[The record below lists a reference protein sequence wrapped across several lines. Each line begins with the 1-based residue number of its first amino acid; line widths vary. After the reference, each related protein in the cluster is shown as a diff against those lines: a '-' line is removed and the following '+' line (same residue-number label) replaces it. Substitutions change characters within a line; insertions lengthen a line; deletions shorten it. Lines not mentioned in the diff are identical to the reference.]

1 MTTKLPPVDVVIV
14 GMGWTGGILARELG
28 PTGLKIVALERGPS
42 RSAQNDFALPHI
54 RDELRFAR
62 RNELMM
68 DPSIETFTAR
78 NNLKETAL
86 PMRQLGSFTPGQGV
100 GGGGTHWNGI
110 SWRWPDHEMKIR
122 TRYEERYGK
131 NYIPADMPLQDWP
144 VSGPELEPYYDKFEY
159 VAGVSGRA
167 GNLKGVIQKEGNPFE
182 DPRARDYPLPP
193 LVQSHSA
200 QIFDK
205 TARELGYHPFPRPV
219 ANASRAYTN
228 PDGMK
233 FGQCEYCGFCDR
245 FGCPVDAKGSPNNTV
260 VPVAL
265 KNPNVELRTY
275 SWVTKVLKDSTG
287 KKATGVLYV
296 NMLTGEEVEQP
307 AELVI
312 LCAYQLSNVH
322 LMLLSGIGKAY
333 DPETQT
339 GVTGRSYTYQSGAGV
354 QLFFDGKNFNPFMA
368 SGGWG
373 TAIDDFHTNWAFDR
387 APHGF
392 IGGFYI
398 TSGGSNGR
406 PIGYRPVPPGTPQ
419 WGSAWKRAV
428 AKWYQGATSIVTAGS
443 VMPNRTNYLDLD
455 PTYTNRFGQPLMRI
469 TFDFKDNEQKL
480 VRRAAA
486 VIGEI
491 GKAMKPTH
499 MSNPAPRLTWNVV
512 PSQST
517 HNIGGAIMGTEP
529 ATSALNKY
537 QQSWDVPNVF
547 VAGATSFP
555 HNSGYNPTGPLAAL
569 AFMTAEKIR
578 DRYLK
583 NPGPLI

>member
-28 PTGLKIVALERGPS
+28 PTGLKIVALERGPP

-78 NNLKETAL
+78 NNTKETAL

-100 GGGGTHWNGI
+100 GGAGTHWNGI

-131 NYIPADMPLQDWP
+131 TYIPADMPLQDWP

-159 VAGVSGRA
+159 VAGVSGKA

-182 DPRARDYPLPP
+182 DARVRDYPLPP

-219 ANASRAYTN
+219 ANASQAYTN

-265 KNPNVELRTY
+265 RNPNVELRTY
-275 SWVTKVLKDSTG
+275 AWVTKVLKDSTG

-322 LMLLSGIGKAY
+322 LMLLSGIGKPY
-333 DPETQT
+333 DPESQT
-339 GVTGRSYTYQSGAGV
+339 GVTGKNYTYQSGAGL
-354 QLFFDGKNFNPFMA
+354 QMFFEGKSFNPFMA

-373 TAIDDFHTNWAFDR
+373 TALDDFHTNWAFDR

-406 PIGYRPVPPGTPQ
+406 PIGYRPLPSGTPQ
-419 WGSAWKRAV
+419 WGTAWKRAV
-428 AKWYQGATSIVTAGS
+428 AKWYHSATSIVTAGS

-480 VRRAAA
+480 VRSAAA

-491 GKAMKPTH
+491 GKAMKPTL
-499 MSNPAPRLTWNVV
+499 MGKPNPRLTWNVV

-517 HNIGGAIMGTEP
+517 HNIGGAIMGTDP

-537 QQSWDVPNVF
+537 QQSWEVPNVF
-547 VAGATSFP
+547 VMGATSFP

-569 AFMTAEKIR
+569 AYLSAEKIR

-583 NPGPLI
+583 NPGALI